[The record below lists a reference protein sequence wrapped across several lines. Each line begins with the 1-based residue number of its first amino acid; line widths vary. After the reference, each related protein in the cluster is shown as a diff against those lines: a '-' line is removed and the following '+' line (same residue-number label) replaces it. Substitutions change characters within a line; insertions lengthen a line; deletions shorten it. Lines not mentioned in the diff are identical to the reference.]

1 MCKQKMLM
9 IDDNGKIVP
18 VLNNELDRAVLKAL
32 VIVVINACNDA
43 GKNVDA
49 ERIETLA
56 GLAGLL

>member
-1 MCKQKMLM
+1 MCKQKMLT

-18 VLNNELDRAVLKAL
+18 VPDNELDRAVLKAMA
-32 VIVVINACNDA
+32 IVVIRLCDDA